1 MDDILVQPEATYLG
15 FEITNNGRFIRL
27 VTNFSLVVESDGSS
41 MMVVKVP
48 KSFAGKMAGLCGN
61 ADGNADNDWRTSS
74 GTNVK
79 NQPNKYS
86 LIGNSWQ
93 VEDQEYAK

>member
-1 MDDILVQPEATYLG
+1 MEGVLVQPDATYPGL
-15 FEITNNGRFIRL
+15 EITNNGRFMRL
-27 VTNFSLVVESDGSS
+27 VTNFILVVESDGSS

-61 ADGNADNDWRTSS
+61 SDGNADNDWRTSS
-74 GTNVK
+74 GTIVK
-79 NQPNKYS
+79 DLPNKYS

-93 VEDQEYAK
+93 VEDQEDAK